1 MRKAREGEG
10 KREREERE
18 SDALRCFALER
29 CRRQANNGAGA
40 AVPEQDQRAMEINKA
55 EPAANALRRSKAGDG
70 RGGREVS
77 A

>member
-1 MRKAREGEG
+1 MRKAREGKG
-10 KREREERE
+10 KRERGERE

-55 EPAANALRRSKAGDG
+55 EPAANALRKGQG
-70 RGGREVS
+70 RGGERG
-77 A
+77 